1 MGMDVQNTANFLS
14 KRRPSNPQRSPKLI
28 VRIQCN
34 KPKNSDRVE
43 FWQDKKERSYNAPIN
58 VFCMSNF
65 MKWHFL
71 FMNDPLRK
79 VHPSSVINRSY
90 PYDITPKFRSGS
102 VPCTRTICV
111 PSDTGFME
119 EKRKEK
125 GKDWK
130 MMNVEAN

>member
-1 MGMDVQNTANFLS
+1 M
-14 KRRPSNPQRSPKLI
+14 
-28 VRIQCN
+28 
-34 KPKNSDRVE
+34 E
-43 FWQDKKERSYNAPIN
+43 FWQDKKERSYYAPIN

-65 MKWHFL
+65 MKWYFL
-71 FMNDPLRK
+71 FMNDYPWRK

-90 PYDITPKFRSGS
+90 TYDITPKFRSGS
-102 VPCTRTICV
+102 VPCTRTICA
-111 PSDTGFME
+111 PSDTEFME